1 MKTTTTTQTGLKIL
15 IIGAGYAGLATVIHL
30 RKRLPSAHITVVD
43 QQAAHTILTRL
54 HHTAQHPLADIQL
67 PLQELATR
75 FDFTF
80 VQHAVSFDASQ
91 LLAWQ
96 HNQYVQLEDKKIEFD
111 YLVMATGA
119 PHVAQTKA
127 SSGYDLAGLSQ
138 HCLATLLKKL
148 MANYANEALAIN
160 IIGAGPTGIQF
171 AFAIEQVL
179 SRCQIAYQLNL
190 FDSQAQLLE
199 PFPASMVRYVE
210 QRLAE
215 KKITVFPQHYFKGEQ
230 GTDLVF
236 DDNASDSIT
245 VQRSDLSLFFLGKK
259 DVYPLQANSSGQ
271 VLSQGQVLTHVFTA
285 GDCSHY
291 VDMGANAMTSQ
302 NALRK
307 GKAVARNI
315 LKEAGLV
322 PFCLPYMHQEVG
334 YILSIGADDAVGWL
348 GNKHII
354 VKGLPAMMAK
364 EMIEAQYDLLLKGI
378 DCSLF

>member
-1 MKTTTTTQTGLKIL
+1 MQTGLKIV

-30 RKRLPSAHITVVD
+30 RKRLPNAHITVID
-43 QQAAHTILTRL
+43 QHAAHTIITRL

-80 VQHAVSFDASQ
+80 VQHAVSFEAPQ

-96 HNQYVQLEDKKIEFD
+96 HSKCLQLDDKTIEFD
-111 YLVMATGA
+111 YLVVATGA
-119 PHVAQTKA
+119 PLGAHAKA
-127 SSGYDLAGLSQ
+127 SNGYDLAGLSQ

-148 MANYANEALAIN
+148 IAQSTNTALVLN

-179 SRCQIAYQLNL
+179 TRCHIAYQLNL
-190 FDSQAQLLE
+190 FDGQAQLLDA
-199 PFPASMVRYVE
+199 FPATMVRYVE

-215 KKITVFPQHYFKGEQ
+215 KKITVFPRHYFKGEQ

-236 DDNASDSIT
+236 DDKASNSIT
-245 VQRSDLSLFFLGKK
+245 MQRSDLSLFFLGKK
-259 DVYPLQANSSGQ
+259 DVSPLQANSSGQ
-271 VLSQGQVLTHVFTA
+271 VLSGGQVLTRVFTA

-291 VDMGANAMTSQ
+291 VDLGANAMTSQ

-315 LKEAGLV
+315 LREAGLV
-322 PFCLPYMHQEVG
+322 HFCLPYMHQEVG
-334 YILSIGADDAVGWL
+334 YILSLGTDDAVGWI
-348 GNKHII
+348 GNKNII
-354 VKGLPAMMAK
+354 VQGLPAMMAK